1 MVEGGGGGGR
11 RGVVGAGQD
20 SESKTQGVAGIPKM
34 SGSLQGAGQDYGDK
48 RTNFCDITKSS
59 GESKVKE
66 DESNIGRVEA
76 GIKLTKS
83 AIFTLLVCSL

>member
-1 MVEGGGGGGR
+1 MNCGGGGGGGGR

-20 SESKTQGVAGIPKM
+20 SESKKQGVGGIPKM

-48 RTNFCDITKSS
+48 RTNFCDIAKSS
-59 GESKVKE
+59 GESKVEE

-76 GIKLTKS
+76 GILGFHMTS
-83 AIFTLLVCSL
+83 